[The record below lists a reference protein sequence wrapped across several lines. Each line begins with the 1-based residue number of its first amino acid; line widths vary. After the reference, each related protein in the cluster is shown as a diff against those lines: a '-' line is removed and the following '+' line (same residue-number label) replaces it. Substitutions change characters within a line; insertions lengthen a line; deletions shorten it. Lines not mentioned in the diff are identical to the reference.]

1 MLMTD
6 DRNPL
11 DPSFREH
18 SGTPRA
24 SASCTRCASV
34 ADTPRPLNSRR
45 WADVQPPLLTIR
57 LGTLAAFVVLMPA
70 TSAVALAGAL
80 IAVTRVGT
88 TTTLR
93 AP

>member
-1 MLMTD
+1 
-6 DRNPL
+6 
-11 DPSFREH
+11 
-18 SGTPRA
+18 
-24 SASCTRCASV
+24 
-34 ADTPRPLNSRR
+34 
-45 WADVQPPLLTIR
+45 LTIR